1 MMRPDAVSK
10 RPPLSQ
16 EDGAPS
22 PLCLPGR
29 NEHHGR
35 GVPPCVLRFLNHHH
49 NRVKIL
55 YLRAQQPLPL
65 AQAPRSRAFQNFT
78 RHHRRNHHSARS
90 LTGLIARRLQ
100 PLAQPSASGSDAP
113 FRGLSRYNTGHA
125 FVSRLQL
132 PCLPHGAPHMDNASP
147 RSTIFATLSAMTAP
161 SAISFCWAISPTV
174 RFTRQRNPQA

>member
-1 MMRPDAVSK
+1 ME
-10 RPPLSQ
+10 PLVRLAALVEMSITAA
-16 EDGAPS
+16 ESHPA
-22 PLCLPGR
+22 CF
-29 NEHHGR
+29 
-35 GVPPCVLRFLNHHH
+35 VFLNYHH

-78 RHHRRNHHSARS
+78 KHHRRSHHSDRS
-90 LTGLIARRLQ
+90 LTGLITRRLQ

-113 FRGLSRYNTGHA
+113 FRGLTRYNTGHA

-147 RSTIFATLSAMTAP
+147 RSTIFAALSAMTAP
-161 SAISFCWAISPTV
+161 SAISLCSGNCPNCSLHSTEKPTSMSEI
-174 RFTRQRNPQA
+174 R